1 MHRSDRGG
9 ILTLAAAASLLFM
22 ANAWATSPA
31 DVVAYVDGT
40 SIGADQLQILESAHR
55 IEHPNAAQRR
65 ELVNGLVDRRLL
77 AEQAEKVGLDKNEQ
91 TKALLLSARETILAR
106 VAVDRYLKQHPVTD
120 KEMHARYDALIAKLP
135 ARQYHV
141 RAIVVKSKED
151 ARKIKDELDH
161 GSDFSKLAKE
171 HSLLPDK
178 KAPGGELG
186 WRFAKDFV
194 PPVAAVIR
202 KADKGK
208 PSAPVWTP
216 QGWWMIEVEGTR
228 PTRHKPYAAAKNA
241 VRNLIVNERVKQDV
255 AALRKHAKIKLISA
269 K

>member
-1 MHRSDRGG
+1 MHKRDRCGAWM
-9 ILTLAAAASLLFM
+9 LAASLSLLFVPTVR
-22 ANAWATSPA
+22 AASASG
-31 DVVAYVDGT
+31 VVAYVDGT
-40 SIGADQLQILESAHR
+40 RIGAGQLQILENAHR
-55 IEHPNAAQRR
+55 IDHPNAAQRR
-65 ELVNGLVDRRLL
+65 QLVNGLVDRRLL
-77 AEQAEKVGLDKNEQ
+77 ADQAEKAGLDKDEQ
-91 TKALLLSARETILAR
+91 TRALLRSARETILAR

-161 GSDFSKLAKE
+161 GSDFSKLSKE

-194 PPVAAVIR
+194 PPVAAAIR

-208 PSAPVWTP
+208 PGAPVWTP
-216 QGWWMIEVEGTR
+216 QGWWVLEVEGTR

-241 VRNLIVNERVKQDV
+241 VRSLIVNERIKQDV